1 MSCLEIEH
9 STFDHGHGLQASH
22 GAAGQWRLS
31 DAAAQARDAQEPT
44 YLQQILPSRFLFLS
58 LLLALAV

>member
-1 MSCLEIEH
+1 MVLLDNGGFLTQLH
-9 STFDHGHGLQASH
+9 
-22 GAAGQWRLS
+22 R
-31 DAAAQARDAQEPT
+31 RVMAQEPI